1 MRSSRVVLAAVAFA
15 ALMPVLSASA
25 QKKVVVSHDE
35 WLTNGPN
42 NGALEFN
49 ANEQQ
54 FVGNALDWFGVS
66 SGANVLIYTDD
77 PYITNHT
84 FTDWLVSRGY
94 TVTVASAP
102 ASLSGYDVVFGEG
115 NPSFDASGLASYVMN
130 GGNVMYMGGT
140 GIGGAVAEA
149 GYSNAF
155 LNMFG
160 LSFAAAYNGLGTV
173 NTTGFDGQNPFGP
186 ALFSGVSSVF
196 ANNGQDISSFSVADV
211 TNQVFYDARQNG
223 VFAAAQVTATPE
235 PMSLTLLATGMV
247 GVFGAARRRRRLASG
262 STIA

>member
-1 MRSSRVVLAAVAFA
+1 MRSSRVVLAAVALA

-49 ANEQQ
+49 ASEQL
-54 FVGNALDWFGVS
+54 FVSNTLDWFGVS

-77 PYITNHT
+77 PYITNKT
-84 FTDWLVSRGY
+84 FTDWLAARGY
-94 TVTVASAP
+94 SVSVTTTP
-102 ASLSGYDVVFGEG
+102 LSLSGYDVIFGEG
-115 NPSFDASGLASYVMN
+115 NPSFDAGALAAYVMN

-140 GIGGAVAEA
+140 GILGSAAEA
-149 GYSNAF
+149 AYSNAF
-155 LNMFG
+155 LNAFG
-160 LSFAAAYNGLGTV
+160 LAFAPVYNGLGTV
-173 NTTGFDGQNPFGP
+173 STAGFDGQNPFGP

-196 ANNGQDISSFSVADV
+196 ANNGQDISSFSVANV
-211 TNQVFYDARQNG
+211 TNQVFYDERQNG

-235 PMSLTLLATGMV
+235 PMSLTLLATGMM
-247 GVFGAARRRRRLASG
+247 GVFGAARRRRRIVSDATNS
-262 STIA
+262 